1 MSLVK
6 KVEDIVRNIDT
17 ATKEKSDAIENAE
30 KLADEYKDVKPQSFC
45 IPMERFHGLPTF
57 HNEKTLDIK

>member
-6 KVEDIVRNIDT
+6 KVEALVRDIDT

-30 KLADEYKDVKPQSFC
+30 KLADKYKDVKPQLFYVS
-45 IPMERFHGLPTF
+45 MERFHGLPAF
-57 HNEKTLDIK
+57 RNEKMPDIK